1 MWSCGHI
8 RRRGSERVLPQWPL
22 QTLLIKESGDHWM
35 SPHAVQRKDVPRSGS
50 HQQGKG
56 CWQLHGQL
64 RERHRLE
71 VSAKPLRHMLPDS
84 GESRARRL
92 KHSVREQHVD
102 LACKQ
107 LEDIT
112 LGNSAGKAAALGG
125 HIRGKCLAL
134 GQSLCAENSNQCVAS
149 LGWGGGGLSM
159 DSQRGKTDGKK
170 DGSKDQT
177 GSIAEHSPGFPPRMD
192 KLEP

>member
-1 MWSCGHI
+1 
-8 RRRGSERVLPQWPL
+8 
-22 QTLLIKESGDHWM
+22 M

-92 KHSVREQHVD
+92 KHSVREQHVH

-112 LGNSAGKAAALGG
+112 LGNGAGKAAALGG

-149 LGWGGGGLSM
+149 LGWGGGGLAWILREER
-159 DSQRGKTDGKK
+159 QTERKTVP
-170 DGSKDQT
+170 QT
-177 GSIAEHSPGFPPRMD
+177 RPVQLQTTVPVPP
-192 KLEP
+192 PHG